1 MQRMTKFFHTAQYF
15 LPAILLV
22 ACGGGGGGNST
33 SSLVTQPELA
43 LLAGCLSC
51 YGHTDAIGAA
61 ASFTDTGGVATDSA
75 GNVYVAEPGNHTIR
89 KITPAGLVS
98 TLAGTAGVS
107 GSTDATGAAASFQSP
122 YGVAADSAGNVYVA
136 DFGNSTIRK
145 ITPAGV
151 VSTLAGTAGVFG
163 STDATGAA
171 ASFFFPNGVATD
183 SAGNVYVA
191 DTGNHTIRKITP
203 AGVVSTLAGTAGV
216 SGSTDATGAAASFQS
231 PYGVA
236 VDNAGNVYVA
246 DFGNSTIRKITPAGA
261 VSTLAGTA
269 GVFGSADAIGAAAS
283 FQSPTGV
290 ATDSAGN
297 VYVADTGN
305 HTIRKI
311 TPAGAV
317 STLAGTAGV
326 RGHADGI
333 GAAASFRYPDGVAT
347 DSAGKVYVADT
358 GNYTIRK
365 ITSAGAVSTL
375 AGTAGVGHADGAGA
389 AASFQSPYGVAA
401 DNAGN
406 VYMADFGNSTIRKI
420 TPAGAVSTLAGTT
433 GVFGSADAI
442 GAAASFQSP
451 TGVAADSA
459 GNVYVADLGNSTIRK
474 ITSAGVVSTLAGTAG
489 VFGSTDATGAAASF
503 FGPMGVATDSAGNV
517 YVADSLNNII
527 RKITPAGVV
536 STLAGTAGVFGSTD
550 ATGAAASFLGPMGVT
565 TDNAGNIYVTDA
577 GTIRKITP
585 AGVVST
591 LAGTAG
597 VWGHVDGVGAAAS
610 FSYLN
615 GVTTDSAGNVYVADT
630 GNHTIRKITPAGVVT
645 TVVGVAG
652 QEEFQPGA
660 LPGALARPSGVAIRG
675 TSLYITTKTGVAV
688 VYNVP

>member
-1 MQRMTKFFHTAQYF
+1 MQRMTKLFHTAQYF

-22 ACGGGGGGNST
+22 ACGGGGNST
-33 SSLVTQPELA
+33 SPSVTQPELA

-75 GNVYVAEPGNHTIR
+75 GNVYVADSGNHTIR

-98 TLAGTAGVS
+98 TLAGTAGVRGHVDGIGAAASFQYPDGVATDSAGNVYVTDAGTIRKITPAGAVSTLAGTAGVS
-107 GSTDATGAAASFQSP
+107 GSTDATGAAASFFYP
-122 YGVAADSAGNVYVA
+122 
-136 DFGNSTIRK
+136 T
-145 ITPAGV
+145 
-151 VSTLAGTAGVFG
+151 
-163 STDATGAA
+163 
-171 ASFFFPNGVATD
+171 GVATD
-183 SAGNVYVA
+183 SVGNVYVA
-191 DTGNHTIRKITP
+191 DTFNNTIRKITP

-216 SGSTDATGAAASFQS
+216 SGSTDATGAAASFQN
-231 PYGVA
+231 PDGVA
-236 VDNAGNVYVA
+236 TDSAGNVYVA
-246 DFGNSTIRKITPAGA
+246 EPVNHIIRKITPDGV

-269 GVFGSADAIGAAAS
+269 GVFGFTDATGAAAS

-290 ATDSAGN
+290 AADSAGN
-297 VYVADTGN
+297 VYVADLGN
-305 HTIRKI
+305 STIRKI
-311 TPAGAV
+311 TLAGAV
-317 STLAGTAGV
+317 STLAGMAGV

-347 DSAGKVYVADT
+347 DSAGNVYVADT
-358 GNYTIRK
+358 GNYTICK

-406 VYMADFGNSTIRKI
+406 VYVADFGNSTIRKI
-420 TPAGAVSTLAGTT
+420 TPAGAVSTLAGTA
-433 GVFGSADAI
+433 GVRGHVDGI

-451 TGVAADSA
+451 FGVAADSA

-474 ITSAGVVSTLAGTAG
+474 IT
-489 VFGSTDATGAAASF
+489 
-503 FGPMGVATDSAGNV
+503 
-517 YVADSLNNII
+517 
-527 RKITPAGVV
+527 PAGVV
-536 STLAGTAGVFGSTD
+536 STLAGTAGVSGSTD
-550 ATGAAASFLGPMGVT
+550 AT
-565 TDNAGNIYVTDA
+565 
-577 GTIRKITP
+577 
-585 AGVVST
+585 
-591 LAGTAG
+591 
-597 VWGHVDGVGAAAS
+597 GAAAS

-630 GNHTIRKITPAGVVT
+630 RNHTIRKITPAGVVT
-645 TVVGVAG
+645 TVVGVVG